1 MNTLI
6 GWLVSLNMAYIAK
19 LTKSSTSS
27 LIAVMNRTI
36 TKGTN
41 VVYREVGEIPGICY
55 DLCVNI
61 FIVGFFKVRI
71 TWIPE
76 MNKKNKLAYLENS
89 SYKNLIKKL

>member
-1 MNTLI
+1 MI
-6 GWLVSLNMAYIAK
+6 K

-27 LIAVMNRTI
+27 LIAVINNTI

-41 VVYREVGEIPGICY
+41 VVNREVGEIPGICY
-55 DLCVNI
+55 VVFCVNI
-61 FIVGFFKVRI
+61 YILYRALSKKKV

-89 SYKNLIKKL
+89 SYKNLNRKL